1 MTRKSPPKAKKL
13 FEKGQSGNPSGKAKV
28 PNDIKEVRKVS
39 QFELERAINRLIWL
53 PLEQLRVVIK
63 DPKTPILEI
72 MLATIMAQCAQKGD
86 QQRLEFL
93 LNRMIGKVKD
103 IIDVKHSEPFII
115 QRGNGQ
121 QVVLGFS
128 EGAGDDSSIEDDLGA
143 RGSDAGRA
151 EPV

>member
-1 MTRKSPPKAKKL
+1 MPRKAPPKPKKL
-13 FEKGQSGNPSGKAKV
+13 FEKGQSGNPSGKAKL

-39 QFELERAINRLIWL
+39 QFELERAINRLIFL

-63 DPKTPILEI
+63 DPKTSILEI

-103 IIDVKHSEPFII
+103 IIDIKQSEPFII
-115 QRGNGQ
+115 QRSNGQ

-128 EGAGDDSSIEDDLGA
+128 EGAGDGSSIQDDQRARSTDGGA
-143 RGSDAGRA
+143 KPG
-151 EPV
+151 